1 MKLIFLFVFLL
12 KKIFSYLKIKYI
24 KNNPIEASSKYLIY
38 NDLIFNLDIGTPRQ
52 KIKSIIKMNLRGLF
66 IPNIIINGQYNENI
80 SNSFFEEYN
89 NANIDFEG
97 KKYEFKGGKEKII
110 FDNNK
115 YEYNNF
121 SFYLINNKIQN
132 PNLEFGLIGLM
143 FPSYEDNFNFL
154 YQINQKKIISYNYKK
169 ENEGEF
175 YIGSYPHE
183 INKNLDFNSLKFNK
197 GQFSLKD
204 WMMEF
209 TYISY
214 GNKTDFEKRV
224 IFPNNL
230 KGIISS
236 NRYQEYV
243 NQTFF
248 NKLFNLKK
256 CYSEKINNTQDL
268 YSEIIIYYC
277 DKDIDIKKFES
288 INFYSKDNNFTFT
301 LDYNDLFKIYN
312 DKYVFLAFFYSSY
325 GVWKLGEVFQKKYNM
340 FLDMDTKLF
349 GFYTKSNNIKNYT
362 FYFIFIIFILVG
374 VILFLSNLLYH
385 SIIKKKRKLRA
396 NELEDNYEYL
406 VKVEQI

>member
-1 MKLIFLFVFLL
+1 
-12 KKIFSYLKIKYI
+12 
-24 KNNPIEASSKYLIY
+24 
-38 NDLIFNLDIGTPRQ
+38 
-52 KIKSIIKMNLRGLF
+52 MNLRGLF

-277 DKDIDIKKFES
+277 DKDIDIEKFES
-288 INFYSKDNNFTFT
+288 INFYSKDNNFTFS

>member
-80 SNSFFEEYN
+80 SNSYFEEYN

-214 GNKTDFEKRV
+214 GNKIDFEKRV

-230 KGIISS
+230 RGIISS

-268 YSEIIIYYC
+268 YS
-277 DKDIDIKKFES
+277 
-288 INFYSKDNNFTFT
+288 
-301 LDYNDLFKIYN
+301 
-312 DKYVFLAFFYSSY
+312 
-325 GVWKLGEVFQKKYNM
+325 
-340 FLDMDTKLF
+340 
-349 GFYTKSNNIKNYT
+349 
-362 FYFIFIIFILVG
+362 
-374 VILFLSNLLYH
+374 
-385 SIIKKKRKLRA
+385 
-396 NELEDNYEYL
+396 
-406 VKVEQI
+406 